1 MREAKKSHMA
11 AEGRRAQCGQRAS
24 EVGFSEAEEQ
34 GENEA
39 KSHRTLASLLSA
51 DQIAVERN
59 IRNSCLKGHTW
70 EKREESSTQSCQMQ
84 ILGGEISG

>member
-1 MREAKKSHMA
+1 MA
-11 AEGRRAQCGQRAS
+11 AERIRAQCSQRAS

-34 GENEA
+34 GEDKA
-39 KSHRTLASLLSA
+39 KSHRTLASLFSA

-70 EKREESSTQSCQMQ
+70 EKREES
-84 ILGGEISG
+84 